1 MEQDYKEKS
10 RLWKVLDRTYLYRDA
25 WLTARKD
32 RVQLPN
38 GNIIPSYY
46 ILEYPNWVN
55 TIAITKDRKFIFVR
69 QYRHGIEEVRYEL
82 CAGVCDKEDA
92 SPLESARRELW
103 EETGYG
109 NGHWSPFMVMSANPS
124 TMNNLT
130 YTFLATDVEPISAP
144 HQEPFYSFAYA
155 GRSTRFVAYGS
166 DSSVTTCG
174 CIMEIYV
181 PEFISRCVNK
191 GNR

>member
-1 MEQDYKEKS
+1 MEQDYKEKG
-10 RLWKVLDRTYLYRDA
+10 RLWKVLNRSYIYRDA

-32 RVQLPN
+32 TVQLPN
-38 GNIIPSYY
+38 GNIIPNYY

-55 TIAITKDRKFIFVR
+55 TIAITKDQKFIFIR

-82 CAGVCDKEDA
+82 CAGVCDPGDT

-109 NGHWSPFMVMSANPS
+109 NGNWSPFMTLSANPS

-144 HQEPFYSFAYA
+144 HQEATEDLTIYLLTRNEVLDLL
-155 GRSTRFVAYGS
+155 RSDQIRQSLHAAALWKYLFLS
-166 DSSVTTCG
+166 L
-174 CIMEIYV
+174 
-181 PEFISRCVNK
+181 
-191 GNR
+191 

>member
-38 GNIIPSYY
+38 GNIIPNYY

-55 TIAITKDRKFIFVR
+55 TIAITKDQKFIFVR

-144 HQEPFYSFAYA
+144 HQEATEDLSIHLL
-155 GRSTRFVAYGS
+155 TRKEVLDLLRTDQIRQSLHAAALWKYMFLS
-166 DSSVTTCG
+166 L
-174 CIMEIYV
+174 
-181 PEFISRCVNK
+181 
-191 GNR
+191 

>member
-38 GNIIPSYY
+38 GNIIPNYY
-46 ILEYPNWVN
+46 ILEYP
-55 TIAITKDRKFIFVR
+55 
-69 QYRHGIEEVRYEL
+69 L

-109 NGHWSPFMVMSANPS
+109 NGYWSPFMVMSANPS

-144 HQEPFYSFAYA
+144 
-155 GRSTRFVAYGS
+155 RIRFVSHCMRLHYGNICS
-166 DSSVTTCG
+166 
-174 CIMEIYV
+174 
-181 PEFISRCVNK
+181 
-191 GNR
+191 

>member
-32 RVQLPN
+32 KVQLPN
-38 GNIIPSYY
+38 GNIIPNYY

-69 QYRHGIEEVRYEL
+69 QYRHGIEELRYEL

-130 YTFLATDVEPISAP
+130 YTFLATDVEPISALP
-144 HQEPFYSFAYA
+144 LRIRKLQKTFLFICLRGKKYSICCV
-155 GRSTRFVAYGS
+155 RIRFVSHCMRLHYGNICS
-166 DSSVTTCG
+166 
-174 CIMEIYV
+174 
-181 PEFISRCVNK
+181 
-191 GNR
+191 

>member
-38 GNIIPSYY
+38 GNIIPNYY

-69 QYRHGIEEVRYEL
+69 QYRHGKRPVTEMAIGRRLWLCLPIPVR
-82 CAGVCDKEDA
+82 
-92 SPLESARRELW
+92 
-103 EETGYG
+103 
-109 NGHWSPFMVMSANPS
+109 
-124 TMNNLT
+124 
-130 YTFLATDVEPISAP
+130 
-144 HQEPFYSFAYA
+144 
-155 GRSTRFVAYGS
+155 
-166 DSSVTTCG
+166 
-174 CIMEIYV
+174 
-181 PEFISRCVNK
+181 
-191 GNR
+191 